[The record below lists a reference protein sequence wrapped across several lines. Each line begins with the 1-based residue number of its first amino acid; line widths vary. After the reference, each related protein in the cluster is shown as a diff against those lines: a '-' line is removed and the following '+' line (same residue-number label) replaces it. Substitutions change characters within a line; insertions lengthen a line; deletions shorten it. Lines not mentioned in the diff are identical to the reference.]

1 MHIHSSPADIGFH
14 SPRVLAYLFNCL
26 RADVK
31 MLMLPLHTSISISCR
46 SQLALHRQVTP
57 TGSYMLQAPAID
69 GAARRFDSQAALIG
83 HFMQV
88 TAELTSPLRI
98 IQSNPA
104 GEGTLWVSKHERPY
118 SQLEDEH
125 NVYTLVLANHIAA
138 AVAERSLCST
148 SVASQ
153 GIEED
158 PREPIV

>member
-1 MHIHSSPADIGFH
+1 
-14 SPRVLAYLFNCL
+14 
-26 RADVK
+26 
-31 MLMLPLHTSISISCR
+31 
-46 SQLALHRQVTP
+46 
-57 TGSYMLQAPAID
+57 MLQAPTID
-69 GAARRFDSQAALIG
+69 GVARRFDSLAALIG